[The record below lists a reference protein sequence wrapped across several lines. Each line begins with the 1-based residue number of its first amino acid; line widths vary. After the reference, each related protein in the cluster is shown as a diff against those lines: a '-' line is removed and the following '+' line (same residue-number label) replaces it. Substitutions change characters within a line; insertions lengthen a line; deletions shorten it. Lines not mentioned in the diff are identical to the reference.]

1 MSNWFRFIAEPMA
14 HALIFLA
21 QNVGGAG
28 IAIII
33 FTLGIKLL
41 LVPLTLQQLKS
52 ARAMQELQPHIKEL
66 QTKLK
71 NDKQKLTEETM
82 ALFKE
87 HHVNPAAGCLPLLVQ
102 LPILYGLY
110 GALIA
115 LGNACASQVN
125 GVCVPDILHND
136 LFTQSFLWL
145 HGELTNSNGITLRGL
160 SAPDPVHILP
170 VLCVVSQWVQQRMMQ
185 TTKPADPQQA
195 AMQSMMQFMPLMIGV
210 FSWNLAA
217 GLPLY
222 WAVSTLFS
230 IVVQYFITGWGKLF
244 EMPTFG
250 GLGGL
255 LGGSGGGGLG
265 SNGPSRNGASR
276 NGRQPRKSAPPP
288 KARSKPTKAR
298 TRRG

>member
-1 MSNWFRFIAEPMA
+1 MSRWFRFISEPMA

-28 IAIII
+28 IAIIV

-41 LVPLTLQQLKS
+41 LVPLTIQQLKS
-52 ARAMQELQPHIKEL
+52 ARAMQELQPHIKDL
-66 QTKLK
+66 QGKHK

-82 ALFKE
+82 ALYKE

-115 LGNACASQVN
+115 LGNACATQVN
-125 GVCVPDILHND
+125 GGCVPDPLHND

-145 HGELTNSNGITLRGL
+145 HGQVTNGNGITLTGL
-160 SAPDPVHILP
+160 SAPDPFHILP
-170 VLCVVSQWVQQRMMQ
+170 VFCVASQWVQQRMMQ
-185 TTKPADPQQA
+185 TNKTADPQQA

-230 IVVQYFITGWGKLF
+230 IVQQYFITGWGKLF
-244 EMPTFG
+244 QVPTFG
-250 GLGGL
+250 GLGAL
-255 LGGSGGGGLG
+255 LGGGGGGAS
-265 SNGPSRNGASR
+265 SNGASRDGASR
-276 NGRQPRKSAPPP
+276 NGRQPRKSA
-288 KARSKPTKAR
+288 AKPTKAR